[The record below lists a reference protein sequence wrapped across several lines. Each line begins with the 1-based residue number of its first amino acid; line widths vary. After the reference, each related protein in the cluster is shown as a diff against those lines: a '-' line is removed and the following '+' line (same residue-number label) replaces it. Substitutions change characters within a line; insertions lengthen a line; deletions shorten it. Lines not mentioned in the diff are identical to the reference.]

1 MYRRLLCAAAVSAA
15 IVGAGCADE
24 VNPTP
29 IDPTP
34 TEITEP
40 PFTGRLAINGGV
52 TTSFQSI
59 QAGTVTAIVDS
70 LEPLPVVGDGIGV
83 SLGVW
88 NGTSCQQ
95 ITFNDNASVGSG
107 VAALANGAGNLCARI
122 YDSGKLTQPTDF
134 VVTIKHH

>member
-1 MYRRLLCAAAVSAA
+1 MYRRLLCAAAISTALVS
-15 IVGAGCADE
+15 AGCADE

-40 PFTGRLAINGGV
+40 PFTGTLALRGGV

-70 LEPLPVVGDGIGV
+70 LEPLPPTGIGIGV

-107 VAALANGAGNLCARI
+107 VAGLANGAGNLCARV
-122 YDSGKLTQPTDF
+122 YDSGNLTEPVAF
-134 VVTIKHH
+134 VLTIKHH

>member
-1 MYRRLLCAAAVSAA
+1 MYRGLLCAAAVSAA
-15 IVGAGCADE
+15 IFGAACSDD

-40 PFTGRLAINGGV
+40 PFAGRLAINGGV
-52 TTSFQSI
+52 TMSFQSV
-59 QAGTVTAIVDS
+59 QAGTVTAIIDS
-70 LEPLPVVGDGIGV
+70 LVPLPPEGTGVGV

-88 NGTSCQQ
+88 NGTSCQH

-107 VAALANGAGNLCARI
+107 VAGLANGPGNLCARV
-122 YDSGKLTQPTDF
+122 YDSGKLTEPVDF

>member
-1 MYRRLLCAAAVSAA
+1 MYRRLLCAAVVSAA
-15 IVGAGCADE
+15 LLGAGCEDDT
-24 VNPTP
+24 PITP

-40 PFTGRLAINGGV
+40 PFAGRLAINGGV
-52 TTSFQSI
+52 TTSFQSV
-59 QAGTVTAIVDS
+59 QAGTVTAIIDS
-70 LEPLPVVGDGIGV
+70 LLPTAVPIGV

-95 ITFNDNASVGSG
+95 ITFNDQASVGSG
-107 VAALANGAGNLCARI
+107 VAALANGAGNLCARV
-122 YDSGKLTQPTDF
+122 YDSGQLTEPLDF

>member
-1 MYRRLLCAAAVSAA
+1 MYRRLFCAAAVSAA
-15 IVGAGCADE
+15 LLGASCSDE
-24 VNPTP
+24 TPVTP

-40 PFTGRLAINGGV
+40 PFTGTLAVRGGM

-59 QAGTVTAIVDS
+59 QAGTVTAIIDS
-70 LEPLPVVGDGIGV
+70 LLPTAVPIGV

-95 ITFNDNASVGSG
+95 ITFNDQASIGSG
-107 VAALANGAGNLCARI
+107 VAALASGAGNLCARV
-122 YDSGKLTQPTDF
+122 YDSGQLTEPLEF
-134 VVTIKHH
+134 IVTIKHH